1 MNDTIEFEDSI
12 NEVTLQE
19 KDIVNYL
26 LELKLS
32 FLTDP

>member
-26 LELKLS
+26 LELKLT